1 MTTSTTTPRPATSRP
16 ATSGLATASPQPPAP
31 QRSPLRA
38 LGGGSLIAGV
48 AMFAAGLATSP
59 PQASEATA
67 DYVASL
73 ARDET
78 LTEVSAL
85 LLHYGNLAM
94 GVGILAAATLVRGS
108 RGARMT
114 LVGSLLA
121 ALAFLNTSGL
131 LFADWWNMTA
141 GRQLSPEQ
149 GVALF
154 EGVYGSDLFVLWTGT
169 EPFALLGP
177 VLLLAGLARAGVLR
191 WFHAPW
197 FVGGVAAL
205 FAMAVLS
212 PVIAG
217 ALVLVGFWPLALVG
231 IRLVQRHL
239 AGC

>member
-1 MTTSTTTPRPATSRP
+1 MTATTATTRPTTSASATGS
-16 ATSGLATASPQPPAP
+16 LTAAP
-31 QRSPLRA
+31 HTPLRA
-38 LGGGSLIAGV
+38 LAGGALVAGTV
-48 AMFAAGLATSP
+48 LFAAGLATSP
-59 PQASEATA
+59 PQDSEAKA
-67 DYVASL
+67 DYIASL

-94 GVGILAAATLVRGS
+94 GVGVLAAATLVRGR
-108 RGARMT
+108 RGARLT
-114 LVGSLLA
+114 LIGSLLA

-131 LFADWWNMTA
+131 IFADWWNMTA
-141 GRQLSPEQ
+141 GRQLTPEQ
-149 GVALF
+149 AVALF
-154 EGVYGSDLFVLWTGT
+154 EGVYGSPLFVFWTGT
-169 EPFALLGP
+169 EPLALLGP

-212 PVIAG
+212 PVLAG
-217 ALVLVGFWPLALVG
+217 ALVLIGFWPLALIG
-231 IRLVQRHL
+231 IRLVQRHR